1 MTSGSIVLYKTD
13 VEMASEVI
21 DSFFRGNSSKRK
33 LFLVDNSPTD
43 ELEILKQ
50 RFPHQTEY
58 IHNPSNTGYGSAHNI
73 AIRRS
78 FEEGFKYHVV
88 LNPDLSFDSE
98 TIDGLQL
105 FMEEHPD
112 VGLCIPDMF
121 DYQTGERKAGAR
133 LLPSPFDGFFRRFM
147 TKSSITKKRDR
158 EYLLKDADYTKP
170 FNAPYISGSFMFFRN
185 ECLKDIGLFDEHF
198 FMYYEDTDISRRMYC
213 KYRNS
218 FVPGVSARHIGARE
232 SYKSKKMLFVTL
244 KSAVYYFNKYGWFF
258 DKQRRQIN
266 KTVLNNLNSSN

>member
-1 MTSGSIVLYKTD
+1 MVSGSIVLYKTAP
-13 VEMASEVI
+13 EMVSEVI
-21 DSFFRGNSSKRK
+21 ESFFRGCSGSRK

-43 ELEILKQ
+43 DLKRLVQ
-50 RFPHQTEY
+50 LYPSQTVY
-58 IHNPSNTGYGSAHNI
+58 IHNPANTGYGSAHNI

-98 TIDGLQL
+98 TINGLES
-105 FMEEHPD
+105 FMDEHPEI
-112 VGLCIPDMF
+112 GLCIPDMF
-121 DYQTGERKAGAR
+121 DYHTGERKAGAR

-147 TKSSITKKRDR
+147 PKSSITRKRDR
-158 EYLLKDADYTKP
+158 DYLLKDADYSKP
-170 FNAPYISGSFMFFRN
+170 FSAPYISGSFMFFRN
-185 ECLKDIGLFDEHF
+185 EHLKVIGLFDEHF

-213 KYRNS
+213 KFGNS
-218 FVPGVSARHIGARE
+218 FVPNLSARHIGARE

-258 DKQRRQIN
+258 DRQRMNIN
-266 KTVLNNLNSSN
+266 KTVLNSIYNGK